1 MKIEIEPSENVDY
14 LGEKLGEYIWN
25 LEEDNN
31 HVTGFCDSVGECFE
45 EIIRHRLI
53 K

>member
-1 MKIEIEPSENVDY
+1 MKIEIEPSKNVDY
-14 LGEKLGEYIWN
+14 LGEKYIWN
-25 LEEDNN
+25 LEEGNN